1 VNVRQQPLPP
11 HERCTARGRRASFTR
26 VEPNMLLR
34 SAVPFTVCRGTKSAV
49 GQAARSR
56 VIAACAGPGSG
67 VSSLF
72 PGKEGRHGSRRHT
85 RRATR
90 RARGRSRRQRRTP
103 RRISDIRD
111 QHADQRD
118 AWADAPIARVLAP
131 IALLTRSASPM
142 HTGLRLGVRPSVP
155 ALGPTT
161 DVPRSPRDR
170 IRRPAHPRGR
180 SVG

>member
-1 VNVRQQPLPP
+1 MAPAATPA
-11 HERCTARGRRASFTR
+11 E
-26 VEPNMLLR
+26 LR
-34 SAVPFTVCRGTKSAV
+34 DEH
-49 GQAARSR
+49 AADRDDNAEHR
-56 VIAACAGPGSG
+56 DE
-67 VSSLF
+67 L
-72 PGKEGRHGSRRHT
+72 
-85 RRATR
+85 
-90 RARGRSRRQRRTP
+90 
-103 RRISDIRD
+103 SDIRD